1 MDDAPIALVAPASG
15 SVKSEEAK
23 GKVHAVS
30 TQSDEQEVIV
40 RKPIPRR
47 PPPARQKD
55 AVIHYSDLD

>member
-1 MDDAPIALVAPASG
+1 
-15 SVKSEEAK
+15 VKSEEAK